1 VEVSFITLSPGKG
14 SGFVG
19 VVRPFS
25 FVIYLCPIPTILLA
39 LWYMSVGC
47 CFGGSSIQR
56 AGAVVYRDLHH
67 CPITASV
74 TLAPVSYDDAN
85 QQADDGA
92 SCAAVVSKVFV
103 WKFS

>member
-1 VEVSFITLSPGKG
+1 M
-14 SGFVG
+14 
-19 VVRPFS
+19 
-25 FVIYLCPIPTILLA
+25 A

-74 TLAPVSYDDAN
+74 TSVPASYDDAG
-85 QQADDGA
+85 QQVDGGA
-92 SCAAVVSKVFV
+92 SYAAVVSKVFL
-103 WKFS
+103 WKPF